1 MKQFYE
7 HIRVDAETLR
17 FYVKCPICGRKQYG
31 AKIPLSCRKIRTLA
45 RCAKGKAN
53 KLSQTAFNHAK
64 ANATQ
69 QLAML
74 VNHCRHCYKWVCDNC
89 YDSNDFIGACRDCSS
104 TTTKRLQ
111 NLLNK
116 EEKQ

>member
-17 FYVKCPICGRKQYG
+17 FYVKCPICGKKQYG
-31 AKIPLSCRKIRTLA
+31 TKIPFNCRRIRTLA
-45 RCAKGKAN
+45 RCAKGRAGKFN
-53 KLSQTAFNHAK
+53 QTIFNHAK

-74 VNHCRHCYKWVCDNC
+74 FNHCRYCYQWVCDKC
-89 YDSNDFIGACRDCSS
+89 YDVTDADSACRDCSL
-104 TTTKRLQ
+104 K
-111 NLLNK
+111 K
-116 EEKQ
+116 